1 DPYGPGELDDVRG
14 AIDANGKIVAIDF
27 TATLQPLTNSNN
39 AFETTYEMAGGG
51 TVKTGTG
58 GANTSIT
65 NGPQYVIPNRR
76 VTSKSIP
83 FGSAPLLKTA
93 QLRAPGDIQAT
104 FGLAQMNDPR
114 WTEIL
119 NQTAKVAAWQPKIA
133 ASKLTDANVVS
144 GRGVAL
150 APRSGSLS
158 AVIAD
163 VEVNKKTGKI
173 LVKHMYASQDAGL
186 TIS

>member
-1 DPYGPGELDDVRG
+1 MRWDDNGWDPYGPGELDDVRG

-104 FGLAQMNDPR
+104 FAFEQMVDELAHVANMDP
-114 WTEIL
+114 
-119 NQTAKVAAWQPKIA
+119 
-133 ASKLTDANVVS
+133 
-144 GRGVAL
+144 VAL
-150 APRSGSLS
+150 L
-158 AVIAD
+158 
-163 VEVNKKTGKI
+163 
-173 LVKHMYASQDAGL
+173 
-186 TIS
+186 